1 MVHINTKNER
11 IFTQSMD
18 TPRRNPKPVD
28 VWLINAMNSILN
40 TDKFSNMIRI
50 TVGDLRSRTGN
61 ADKRRRNTA
70 FAIPISRNRYGNYP
84 VVSFLIHS
92 YMLLQ
97 KHTDCKLIHLQISMH
112 P

>member
-84 VVSFLIHS
+84 VVECVNNSV
-92 YMLLQ
+92 
-97 KHTDCKLIHLQISMH
+97 
-112 P
+112 

>member
-1 MVHINTKNER
+1 
-11 IFTQSMD
+11 MD

-70 FAIPISRNRYGNYP
+70 FAIPISRNRYGNYSGADP
-84 VVSFLIHS
+84 IKIL
-92 YMLLQ
+92 YE
-97 KHTDCKLIHLQISMH
+97 KLIPLFKNISL
-112 P
+112 

>member
-40 TDKFSNMIRI
+40 T
-50 TVGDLRSRTGN
+50 
-61 ADKRRRNTA
+61 A
-70 FAIPISRNRYGNYP
+70 FAILISRNRYGNYSGSDP
-84 VVSFLIHS
+84 NVVNLMS
-92 YMLLQ
+92 
-97 KHTDCKLIHLQISMH
+97 T
-112 P
+112 